1 MDTQKKH
8 LESTT
13 KLTQLEGPD
22 SGVSHP
28 MDD

>member
-8 LESTT
+8 LERTT

-22 SGVSHP
+22 SGVFHP